1 MEKLR
6 TARGQ
11 AGFTLIE
18 TMVAMGVLSFGI
30 LALVGVFTQGL
41 KTNSINQ
48 MQFIAQAKAQEAVE
62 DIFTARNTQTL
73 AWAQINNVSLGGVF
87 LDGPQP
93 LLAAGPDGLVGTADD
108 LSNQPDTIVVGP
120 PGNNDIQ
127 STAGDQVINLNTFMT
142 RTIAFSPVAG
152 NNNLQ
157 KITVTIIYTVQ
168 GRTNQFVLTS
178 YISCYS

>member
-1 MEKLR
+1 MKKLHR
-6 TARGQ
+6 TRRQ
-11 AGFTLIE
+11 EGFTLIE

-41 KTNSINQ
+41 KTNSTNQ
-48 MQFIAQAKAQEAVE
+48 IQFIAQAKAQEAIE

-73 AWAQINNVSLGGVF
+73 AWSQINNVSLGGVF

-108 LSNQPDTIVVGP
+108 LANQPDTIVVGP
-120 PGNNDIQ
+120 PGTNDIQ
-127 STAGDQVINLNTFMT
+127 STAGDQVINLNTMMT
-142 RTIAFSPVAG
+142 RTIAFSAVAS
-152 NNNLQ
+152 NPNLQ
-157 KITVTIIYTVQ
+157 KITVTITYTVQ
-168 GRTNQFVLTS
+168 GQTNQFVLTT

>member
-1 MEKLR
+1 MEKLHSTR
-6 TARGQ
+6 RQ
-11 AGFTLIE
+11 KGFTLIE

-41 KTNSINQ
+41 QTNSINQ

-73 AWAQINNVSLGGVF
+73 AWSQINNVSLGGVF

-108 LSNQPDTIVVGP
+108 LANQPDTIVVGP
-120 PGNNDIQ
+120 PGTNDIQ
-127 STAGDQVINLNTFMT
+127 STTGDQVINLNTFMT
-142 RTIAFSPVAG
+142 RTIAFTAVQG
-152 NNNLQ
+152 NPNLQ
-157 KITVTIIYTVQ
+157 EIKVTITYTVQ
-168 GRTNQFVLTS
+168 GRKNQFVLTT